1 MLLNFGPCTVT
12 RSSVDLG
19 KTYGGVSL
27 RLHLA
32 KRTPVQTDYDQ
43 EELILG
49 GEGEINFYSW
59 PSSITLTSTTL
70 LLDYAEVILTNANM
84 TCKLKKCRIYF
95 SDTLEIGT
103 LQQNAI
109 KCRLVFTAD
118 ANSKVI
124 ELS

>member
-1 MLLNFGPCTVT
+1 MLNFGPCTVT
-12 RSSVDLG
+12 RSSVNLG
-19 KTYGGVSL
+19 KTHGGVSL

-32 KRTPVQTDYDQ
+32 TRTPVQADYDR

-59 PSSITLTSTTL
+59 PAPLTLTSSTL
-70 LLDYAEVILTNANM
+70 LYDYAEVILTNANM

-95 SDTLEIGT
+95 SDSMDLGT
-103 LQQNAI
+103 LQQKSI

-118 ANSKVI
+118 ATGKVI
-124 ELS
+124 ELT